1 MNAALAYELE
11 KLEGIITAEL
21 LKVHGE
27 SIAAHQTDVV
37 KKALRE
43 EAERIKKKF
52 VHEIFGFED
61 ERHLER
67 YIQLHQQELI
77 RLTDLLAGRSKKL
90 NAEHQADSDFT
101 ELYQFACNVL
111 EGLLEFIERHFTKY
125 FDQDT
130 KAPES
135 YIILAGSDVL
145 KGFGDLQDQLKQL
158 EADPY
163 LIELALHP
171 LKKFIENI
179 PSGQISYRKIIY
191 VKEVHKE
198 LSRVIHSG
206 KRNDEVNEDV
216 RLILLYLNFNTIKY
230 FRYYTNYVN
239 ALLREIDSASGR
251 IEKLSYLL
259 KTINQTQIKPE
270 VGYNRAIRTL
280 KDQLVDWISEE
291 IFYLEKMYQINEK
304 NLSVGGA
311 LTDDF
316 KLRTE
321 MSVSQLAYL
330 LKVFIETK
338 IIHNKNVSELIR
350 FFSRFFQ
357 TKRLENISYESFRV
371 RYYNTEDSTKRS
383 VRNIL
388 LLMVDHINK
397 N

>member
-21 LKVHGE
+21 LKVQGE
-27 SIAAHQTDVV
+27 SIATHQTEVV

-77 RLTDLLAGRSKKL
+77 RLTDLLANRVKKL
-90 NAEHQADSDFT
+90 NPERESDFT
-101 ELYQFACNVL
+101 DLYQFAGSML

-135 YIILAGSDVL
+135 YIILAGSDVV

-198 LSRVIHSG
+198 LSRVIHAG

-216 RLILLYLNFNTIKY
+216 RLVLLYLNFNTIKY

-251 IEKLSYLL
+251 IERLSYLL
-259 KTINQTQIKPE
+259 KTINQTQVKPE

>member
-21 LKVHGE
+21 LKIHGE
-27 SIAAHQTDVV
+27 SIAAHQTDAV

-77 RLTDLLAGRSKKL
+77 RLTDLLASRIKKL
-90 NAEHQADSDFT
+90 NPESESDFT
-101 ELYQFACNVL
+101 DLYQFAGSML

-135 YIILAGSDVL
+135 YIILAGSDLV

-198 LSRVIHSG
+198 LSRVIHAG

-251 IEKLSYLL
+251 IERLSYLL
-259 KTINQTQIKPE
+259 KTINQTQVKPE

>member
-21 LKVHGE
+21 LKIHGE
-27 SIAAHQTDVV
+27 SIAAHQTDAV

-43 EAERIKKKF
+43 EVERIKKKF

-77 RLTDLLAGRSKKL
+77 RLTDLLASRVKKL
-90 NAEHQADSDFT
+90 NPESESDFT
-101 ELYQFACNVL
+101 DLYQFTGSML

-135 YIILAGSDVL
+135 YIILAGSDLV

-163 LIELALHP
+163 LIELGLHP

-198 LSRVIHSG
+198 LSRVIHAG

-216 RLILLYLNFNTIKY
+216 RLVLLYLNFNTIKY

-259 KTINQTQIKPE
+259 KTINQTQVKPE

-304 NLSVGGA
+304 NLSVAGA

>member
-21 LKVHGE
+21 LKIHGE
-27 SIAAHQTDVV
+27 SIAAHQTDAV

-52 VHEIFGFED
+52 VYEIFGFED

-67 YIQLHQQELI
+67 YIQIHQQELI
-77 RLTDLLAGRSKKL
+77 RLTDLLASRVKKL
-90 NAEHQADSDFT
+90 NPESESDFT
-101 ELYQFACNVL
+101 DLYQFAGSML

-135 YIILAGSDVL
+135 YIILAGSDVV

-158 EADPY
+158 EADSY

-198 LSRVIHSG
+198 LSRVIQAG

-216 RLILLYLNFNTIKY
+216 RLVLLYLNFNTIKY

-259 KTINQTQIKPE
+259 KTINQTQVKPE

-304 NLSVGGA
+304 NLSVAGA